1 MRNWRPKKRRKLKRK
16 PFRTTWCGK
25 TDFCLG
31 QLILVINQYWGQPR
45 KGSRGERRSV
55 LCWQLSH
62 LGWTSFPP
70 VSQLDYFYWIT
81 KPQGGRL
88 KWPDQIAHQSYIS
101 VPGGHSEACEPRGEN
116 EEYSQHQEMAGGK
129 TSRVR
134 ACWAVSFIAPTR
146 PVGVLGLYFGTR
158 YNRYK
163 YSIK

>member
-45 KGSRGERRSV
+45 EGSRCERRSV

-70 VSQLDYFYWIT
+70 VSRLDYFYWIT
-81 KPQGGRL
+81 KPQGRRL
-88 KWPDQIAHQSYIS
+88 KWPDQIAHQSYFS
-101 VPGGHSEACEPRGEN
+101 AWRPLRSLRTSWRERGIFRTSRN
-116 EEYSQHQEMAGGK
+116 GWRKDQSRLIRNFLFFTNNFLIFANK
-129 TSRVR
+129 TSKIIIGIVM
-134 ACWAVSFIAPTR
+134 
-146 PVGVLGLYFGTR
+146 
-158 YNRYK
+158 
-163 YSIK
+163 